1 MPVDNRVLAGFTFF
15 RSLQDTELSALAAQ
29 VREVEFPASA
39 RIFADGDAGDYFYL
53 IASGKVEIRKDSV
66 EGEAVLNVLHEGGS
80 FGEMS
85 LLDSQPRSAAAIAV
99 TDVTLVEVPKTAFL
113 SLVQQN
119 PLILYQTA
127 LQSDQRLR
135 ERDRQWIGEL
145 ETRNRHLQRL
155 YDTSLDITR
164 RLNLSEALA
173 AIAGRSKEL
182 LAADDGC
189 VCLYDE
195 ASDLLVLDGAA
206 KNIGPNQGAT
216 RQAFLS
222 NQTVI
227 LSHTGGTE
235 LAAPILLEGRVL
247 GTLTVNR
254 PHGST
259 PFGHDE
265 ARLLLL
271 FANQAAIAIE
281 NARLYALAVEK
292 GRLDGELGAARRLQ
306 QSLMPKRAPRV
317 PGFQLAGLWRPAF
330 EMSGDWY
337 DFFPLPNRRWGIVIA
352 DVSGKGVPAALFMA
366 LARSTLRASAAVATT
381 AEGAVERA
389 NRLIAADSDD
399 GTFITAVFGILDAQ
413 ARRFVYVNA
422 GHNPPL
428 WFQAGAQR
436 LEYLTRTG
444 LPLGIDENLRFRAH
458 EIELQAGDMLYF
470 YTDGVTEAMG
480 ANEEMFGTERLE
492 AIVTTAGKHGDAR
505 KLVQTVDKELRGHTG
520 AHLPFDDVTMVA
532 ISARLRASARLP
544 ASARPP
550 AES

>member
-1 MPVDNRVLAGFTFF
+1 MPVDKRVLAGFAFF
-15 RSLQDTELSALAAQ
+15 RSLQDAELTALAAQ
-29 VREVEFPASA
+29 VREVRFPASA
-39 RIFADGDAGDYFYL
+39 RIFADGDAGDCFYL
-53 IASGKVEIRKDSV
+53 IASGSVEIRKPSF
-66 EGEAVLNVLHEGGS
+66 EGEAVLNVLHEGDS

-99 TDVTLVEVPKTAFL
+99 TDVTVIEVPKAAFL
-113 SLVQQN
+113 SLVQHN

-135 ERDRQWIGEL
+135 ARDRQWISEL
-145 ETRNRHLQRL
+145 ETRNRHLQKL

-173 AIAGRSKEL
+173 AIAERSKEL

-195 ASDLLVLDGAA
+195 AKNLLVLDGAA
-206 KNIGPNQGAT
+206 KNIGPNEGAT

-222 NQTVI
+222 NETVI
-227 LSHTGGTE
+227 LTHSGGME
-235 LAAPILLEGRVL
+235 LAAPIMLEGNVL
-247 GTLTVNR
+247 GTLTVTR
-254 PHGST
+254 PLGFA

-265 ARLLLL
+265 ARLLQL

-281 NARLYALAVEK
+281 NARLYAVAVEK
-292 GRLDGELGAARRLQ
+292 GRMDGELSAARRLQ

-317 PGFQLAGLWRPAF
+317 QGFQLAGLWRPAF

-352 DVSGKGVPAALFMA
+352 DVSGKGVAAALFMA
-366 LARSTLRASAAVATT
+366 LSRSTLRASAAVSTT

-389 NRLIAADSDD
+389 NRLIAADSRD
-399 GTFITAVFGILDAQ
+399 GTFVTAVFGILDAR
-413 ARRFVYVNA
+413 ARTFVYVNA

-428 WFQAGAQR
+428 WFHAGVQR

-444 LPLGIDENLRFRAH
+444 LPLGIDENLRFRAR

-470 YTDGVTEAMG
+470 YTDGVTEAMD
-480 ANEEMFGTERLE
+480 ATEEMFGAERLE
-492 AIVTTAGKHGDAR
+492 AIVTAAGKHGDAR
-505 KLVQTVDKELRGHTG
+505 RLVQAVDKELREHTG
-520 AHLPFDDVTMVA
+520 SHLPFDDVTMVA
-532 ISARLRASARLP
+532 LSARLP
-544 ASARPP
+544 ASARSP
-550 AES
+550 AQS

>member
-1 MPVDNRVLAGFTFF
+1 MPVDNRVLAGFAFF
-15 RSLQDTELSALAAQ
+15 RSLQESELTALAAQ
-29 VREVEFPASA
+29 VREVKFPAAA
-39 RIFADGDAGDYFYL
+39 RIFADGDAGDCFYL
-53 IASGKVEIRKDSV
+53 IASGGVKICKASV
-66 EGEAVLNVLHEGGS
+66 EGEAVLNILHEGDS

-99 TDVTLVEVPKTAFL
+99 TDVTVIEVPKAAFL
-113 SLVQQN
+113 SLVQHN
-119 PLILYQTA
+119 PLILYHTA

-135 ERDRQWIGEL
+135 ERDRQWISEL
-145 ETRNRHLQRL
+145 ETRNRHLQKL

-173 AIAGRSKEL
+173 AIAERSKEL

-195 ASDLLVLDGAA
+195 ASDLLVLNGVA

-227 LSHTGGTE
+227 LSHVGGTE

-254 PHGST
+254 PPGST

-292 GRLDGELGAARRLQ
+292 GRLDGEVSAARRLQ

-317 PGFQLAGLWRPAF
+317 QGFQLAGLWRPAL

-352 DVSGKGVPAALFMA
+352 DVSGKGVAAALFMA
-366 LARSTLRASAAVATT
+366 LSRSILRASAAVSTT

-399 GTFITAVFGILDAQ
+399 GTFVTAVFGILDAR
-413 ARRFVYVNA
+413 ARSFVYVNA
-422 GHNPPL
+422 GHNPPM
-428 WFQAGAQR
+428 WFHAGTQH

-444 LPLGIDENLRFRAH
+444 LPLGIDEKLRFRAR
-458 EIELQAGDMLYF
+458 EIELQPGDLLYF
-470 YTDGVTEAMG
+470 YTDGVTEAID
-480 ANEEMFGTERLE
+480 ASEEMFGAERLE
-492 AIVTTAGKHGDAR
+492 AIIARTCPRGDAR
-505 KLVQTVDKELRGHTG
+505 GLVQAVDRELRGFTG
-520 AHLPFDDVTMVA
+520 SHLPYDDITMVA
-532 ISARLRASARLP
+532 LGVRP
-544 ASARPP
+544 APP
-550 AES
+550 SSL